1 MAMLNNQMVT
11 NMSMTV
17 DDIGQTLGHLFFK
30 HNALGHSTGARAAR
44 HLAGKSRPRDFC
56 RNRLTKKMLG

>member
-1 MAMLNNQMVT
+1 MA

-17 DDIGQTLGHLFFK
+17 DDIGQT
-30 HNALGHSTGARAAR
+30 LGHSTGARAAR

-56 RNRLTKKMLG
+56 RTRS